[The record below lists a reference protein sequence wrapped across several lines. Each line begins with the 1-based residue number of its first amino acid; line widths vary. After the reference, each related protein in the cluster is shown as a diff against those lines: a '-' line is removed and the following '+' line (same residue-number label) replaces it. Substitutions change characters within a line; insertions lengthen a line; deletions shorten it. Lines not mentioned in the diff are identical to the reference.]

1 MQNLKMFSLCLYPRH
16 HSIIKQ
22 FKYIPVGLGNN
33 KFDDNWLK
41 DNTGDNISKKN
52 PYYGE
57 YTFHYWL
64 WKNYLNN
71 FDDGIWLGFCGY
83 RYFWKNKKDLPDTKE
98 SILNNVPDEWNNY
111 ESIIAEPQFVNNIKL
126 SKIFKN
132 GDKKLLLNYRSYLK
146 KKQNVHFH
154 FKVFHGEDSLNK
166 AIELL
171 DDENRDPFRKYV
183 NEEISFHKWNMFIC
197 RSKKKIIDYY
207 SSIFP
212 WLQKCENLFGFDLD
226 GYGKRRI
233 YGFLAERYLSYWFTK
248 NTKYLSWPVFKF
260 DVDRH

>member
-1 MQNLKMFSLCLYPRH
+1 M
-16 HSIIKQ
+16 
-22 FKYIPVGLGNN
+22 
-33 KFDDNWLK
+33 
-41 DNTGDNISKKN
+41 
-52 PYYGE
+52 
-57 YTFHYWL
+57 
-64 WKNYLNN
+64 
-71 FDDGIWLGFCGY
+71 
-83 RYFWKNKKDLPDTKE
+83 
-98 SILNNVPDEWNNY
+98 
-111 ESIIAEPQFVNNIKL
+111 
-126 SKIFKN
+126 
-132 GDKKLLLNYRSYLK
+132 
-146 KKQNVHFH
+146 HFH
-154 FKVFHGEDSLNK
+154 FKVFHGADSLSK

-248 NTKYLSWPVFKF
+248 NTKYLSWPVLL